1 MKKGNLKYLLVLHV
15 MLMLYSLSGIAS
27 KLAAKQPFM
36 SFRFCLC
43 YACIILLLGVYA
55 IGWQQV
61 IKRLP
66 LTTAFANKAVT
77 VVWGII
83 WGFLV
88 FSEPVTVGKLVGA
101 AMVIVGVVIFAREP
115 EQPPENAPETPDAG
129 APAEADEK
137 AGDHE

>member
-129 APAEADEK
+129 ASAEADEK